1 MPLVATL
8 GNRPDGY
15 PTRHYFFEMG
25 PSSCIAF
32 FEWPGF
38 DNGFYKPAGQPFRG
52 PLQFDHLSFDLET
65 EEELLEL
72 QDRLEKAGVG
82 VTTVIDHKVIHSIT
96 STTTTASPWKLRCG
110 SPILPATLRT
120 TPIPLCSKTRT
131 RCPLCAR
138 RWSAPDSSRPARKTP
153 HRTTLRGRQTG
164 RFWPI
169 PKLKPTW
176 CY

>member
-1 MPLVATL
+1 MRFRAINHMAMITNDMENTVRFYRDILGMPLVATL

-82 VTTVIDHKVIHSIT
+82 VTTVIDHRVIHSIYFHDNNGIALE
-96 STTTTASPWKLRCG
+96 ASVWITDPTG
-110 SPILPATLRT
+110 H
-120 TPIPLCSKTRT
+120 
-131 RCPLCAR
+131 
-138 RWSAPDSSRPARKTP
+138 APDYSDPIVFQDPDPVPA
-153 HRTTLRGRQTG
+153 LREEMERARLIETS
-164 RFWPI
+164 
-169 PKLKPTW
+169 
-176 CY
+176 